1 MGKID
6 FMQQWINIM
15 DPEKLKPNLEL
26 ISLYITMYEMLE
38 DMIIERPRDFFT
50 VIDTVDDEEYK
61 AEVLSLYAPE
71 RCPLI
76 RKGSRVLIASL
87 LWWRKMD
94 AITDDDID
102 SFSRCKMTRNT
113 LTHEMMSSLSKGLD
127 DGFYDDFFKMYNLFC
142 KMERWWIL
150 EIEVSINP
158 DYDDMDMEQLKSAD
172 VHSGN
177 MIILSMIIDIV
188 TSGSDKYLDEAC
200 KRFGIARSR
209 NKCDSDA

>member
-1 MGKID
+1 
-6 FMQQWINIM
+6 M

-26 ISLYITMYEMLE
+26 ISLYITMFEMLE
-38 DMIIERPRDFFT
+38 DLIIEKPRDFFT
-50 VIDTVDDEEYK
+50 VTDTVDDEEYR
-61 AEVLSLYAPE
+61 AEVLSLYDPE

-76 RKGSRVLIASL
+76 RKGSRVLISSL
-87 LWWRKMD
+87 LWWRKME

-102 SFSRCKMTRNT
+102 SFSRFKIKRNS

-127 DGFYDDFFKMYNLFC
+127 DGFYDEFFRMYNLFC

-158 DYDDMDMEQLKSAD
+158 DFDNVDREQLKSTD

-177 MIILSMIIDIV
+177 MIILSMILDIV
-188 TSGSDKYLDEAC
+188 TSGSDKYLDEVC
-200 KRFGIARSR
+200 NRFEIPRSKRKGD
-209 NKCDSDA
+209 NDA